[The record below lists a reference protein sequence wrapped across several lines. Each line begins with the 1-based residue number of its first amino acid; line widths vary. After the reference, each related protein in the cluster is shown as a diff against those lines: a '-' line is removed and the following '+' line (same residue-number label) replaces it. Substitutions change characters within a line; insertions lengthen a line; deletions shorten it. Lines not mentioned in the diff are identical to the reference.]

1 MPNEN
6 DHSHSPANMDKPRI
20 PYEKPSITRVD
31 LSLEE
36 TLATG
41 CKETELACLVPPNQ
55 RFADLG
61 S

>member
-6 DHSHSPANMDKPRI
+6 DHSNSPAKINKPRI
-20 PYEKPSITRVD
+20 PYEKPSISRVD

-41 CKETELACLVPPNQ
+41 CKETAEACLVPPNQ
-55 RFADLG
+55 RFAELG

>member
-1 MPNEN
+1 MPKKNE
-6 DHSHSPANMDKPRI
+6 HSGGPVGTDKPGI
-20 PYEKPSITRVD
+20 PYEKPSISRVD

-41 CKETELACLVPPNQ
+41 CKETPEACLAPPTQ